1 MYIPR
6 LKVKYNEKIIPEL
19 QKKFGFTS
27 PMQVPRLK
35 AIYINQGLAKY
46 KDNRK
51 ILENAQENLTLI
63 AGQKAIFRTAKNAIS
78 NFKLRAGMT
87 IATSVTLRGNR
98 MWEFADKLFN
108 LGLARVRDF
117 RGVKVNAFDGQG
129 NYTLG
134 IKEQIIFPEIN
145 VDNVDKITGMSI
157 TFVLSSD
164 DKETSYALLK
174 ALGMPFADMHQKQ

>member
-1 MYIPR
+1 MYQPR
-6 LKVKYNEKIIPEL
+6 LKVKYTQEVIPTL
-19 QKKFGFTS
+19 QKKFSFSS
-27 PMQVPRLK
+27 PMQVPTLK

-46 KDNRK
+46 KDQH
-51 ILENAQENLTLI
+51 NALQSAQKNLSLI
-63 AGQKAIFRTAKNAIS
+63 AGQKAIFRTAKHAIS

-117 RGVKVNAFDGQG
+117 RGVKVNAFDQQG

-145 VDNVDKITGMSI
+145 IEQIHAITGMNV
-157 TFVLSSD
+157 TFVLSSRN
-164 DKETSYALLK
+164 KTTNYALLR
-174 ALGMPFADMHQKQ
+174 ALGMPFADLHQKE